1 MSSWDTSLEIM
12 LQQCW
17 ATPTSNPR
25 DTTKYTFIDDF
36 WNESKKVLVVIF
48 DDKSLYDKVIS
59 IIYILHEISSLTK
72 SNG

>member
-36 WNESKKVLVVIF
+36 WNESKKIF
-48 DDKSLYDKVIS
+48 RIILYDKVLYDM
-59 IIYILHEISSLTK
+59 IIDM
-72 SNG
+72 

>member
-1 MSSWDTSLEIM
+1 MSSWDSSLEIM

-36 WNESKKVLVVIF
+36 CNESKKNLAIIL
-48 DDKSLYDKVIS
+48 DDKFLYDKVI
-59 IIYILHEISSLTK
+59 
-72 SNG
+72 